1 MKQPLRF
8 KRKKRRVSFLR
19 QRFFWYGTGLL
30 FLLMSLF
37 YAVVFSSWLNVQE
50 IKFQGTS
57 KILPEH
63 ILSLVEDNFWQEF
76 LGIPTNSILLFDI
89 KDMEEKLSFVF
100 PAILRV
106 TVQRSLP
113 QTLVVKVEEREQIVT
128 WCSSTCFAIDAEGVL
143 FKEVEEQG
151 EYVVLDLNGEA
162 TLGQELLKPS
172 LLALLLDFKER
183 FQEAGESLQFS
194 TAAFEIGQRKQVEAI
209 TQEGWRIL
217 LDLKENMEWQQTKLE
232 LVLQQKVPQERRE
245 ELEYI
250 DLRFGDQAYVK
261 YFD

>member
-1 MKQPLRF
+1 MRKPLRF
-8 KRKKRRVSFLR
+8 KRKKKRVSFLKF
-19 QRFFWYGTGLL
+19 RFFWYATGIL
-30 FLLMSLF
+30 FFLTFLF
-37 YAVVFSSWLNVQE
+37 YAVVFSPWLEIQE
-50 IKFQGTS
+50 IKIQGTREIS
-57 KILPEH
+57 KERIL
-63 ILSLVEDNFWQEF
+63 LVVGDNFWQEF

-106 TVQRSLP
+106 TVERSLP

-194 TAAFEIGQRKQVEAI
+194 IIVFEIDEGGEVRGI
-209 TQEGWRIL
+209 TKEGWRIL
-217 LDLKENMEWQQTKLE
+217 FNIKEDMKWQQTKLE
-232 LVLQQKVPQERRE
+232 LVLQQKIPLEKRG
-245 ELEYI
+245 ELTYI
-250 DLRFGDQAYVK
+250 DLRFGDQAYIK
-261 YFD
+261 YQD